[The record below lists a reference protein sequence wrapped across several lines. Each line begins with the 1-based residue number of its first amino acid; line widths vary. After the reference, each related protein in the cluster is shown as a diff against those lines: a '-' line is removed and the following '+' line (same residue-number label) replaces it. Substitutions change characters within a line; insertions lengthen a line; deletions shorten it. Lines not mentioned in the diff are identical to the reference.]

1 MPSMVPSIIPAIQRP
16 RNSLSQPL
24 PFTVPCPL
32 SVSDMHSF
40 CLCPPHSSVVSQ
52 TAASRCIAVWA
63 PVPQADPP
71 SALPGIKTVVTTRR
85 ASGERS
91 TGGAGG
97 GGGGQQLWT
106 WKNNSCDS
114 HIVIPTFG
122 SCRVQQRVSSRD
134 VRHGTKDVFH
144 HLAYSIQRSG

>member
-71 SALPGIKTVVTTRR
+71 LPSWHKNSGDNKKSIRRKKYRRSRRRRRTTALDLKK
-85 ASGERS
+85 
-91 TGGAGG
+91 
-97 GGGGQQLWT
+97 QQLRQPHCHSNIWFMPSAAT
-106 WKNNSCDS
+106 GQFTGCETRN
-114 HIVIPTFG
+114 
-122 SCRVQQRVSSRD
+122 
-134 VRHGTKDVFH
+134 H
-144 HLAYSIQRSG
+144 HLAYSIQRTG